1 MFGQL
6 LLAGSRA
13 PLVRRAVSG
22 VPLTRKVV
30 DRFVAGETVQD
41 AVGAVRRL
49 AGAGLTV
56 TIDHLGE
63 ETRDAGAAAQTA
75 EAYTVLL
82 GALRELELGDR
93 TGPAGLTEVS
103 VKLSAVGQAL
113 GADGDKIA
121 LEHARTICEAA
132 HAAGASVTLDMEDHT
147 TVDSTLGILRALRAD
162 FPGTGVAVQA
172 YLFRSEADCRDLSHE
187 GSRVR
192 LVKGAYAE
200 PASVAHQ
207 KKNDVDKAYVR
218 CLRILMAGKGYPMV
232 ATHDDRLISITET
245 LADRFS
251 RARGDYEYQMLYGI
265 RTDKQQA
272 LAGAGHT
279 VRVYVPYGDD
289 WYGYFMR
296 RLAERPANV
305 AFFLRALGGK

>member
-1 MFGQL
+1 MLGSL
-6 LLAGSRA
+6 LLAGSRV

-30 DRFVAGETVQD
+30 DRFVAGESVQE
-41 AVGAVRRL
+41 AVKAVHRL
-49 AGAGLTV
+49 TDAGLAV

-75 EAYTVLL
+75 EAYIVLL
-82 GALRELELGDR
+82 RALRELELGR
-93 TGPAGLTEVS
+93 RAEVS

-121 LEHARTICEAA
+121 LENARRICEAA
-132 HAAGASVTLDMEDHT
+132 DAAGATVTFDMEDHT
-147 TVDSTLGILRALRAD
+147 TVDSTLAILRTVRED
-162 FPGTGVAVQA
+162 FPSTGVALQA
-172 YLFRSEADCRDLSHE
+172 YLFRTENDCRDLSHE

-207 KKNDVDKAYVR
+207 SKGEVDKAYVR
-218 CLRILMAGKGYPMV
+218 CLRILMSGQGYPMV

-245 LADRFS
+245 LADRFGRS
-251 RARGDYEYQMLYGI
+251 RGDYEYQMLYGI

-272 LAGAGHT
+272 LSGAGHT
-279 VRVYVPYGDD
+279 MRVYIPYGDD

-296 RLAERPANV
+296 RLAERPANI

>member
-1 MFGQL
+1 MLGQV
-6 LLAGSRA
+6 LLAGSRSA
-13 PLVRRAVSG
+13 LVRRTVSG
-22 VPLTRKVV
+22 LPLTRKVV
-30 DRFVAGETVQD
+30 NRFVAGEGV
-41 AVGAVRRL
+41 AEASGAVQRL
-49 AGAGLTV
+49 VDGGLTV

-63 ETRDAGAAAQTA
+63 ETHDAGAAAATA
-75 EAYTVLL
+75 KAYLTLL
-82 GALRELELGDR
+82 EELRPLGLGTR
-93 TGPAGLTEVS
+93 AEVS
-103 VKLSAVGQAL
+103 VKLSAVGQEL
-113 GADGDKIA
+113 SDSMA
-121 LEHARTICEAA
+121 LEHAREICAA
-132 HAAGASVTLDMEDHT
+132 AAAGGSTVTLDMEDHT
-147 TVDSTLGILRALRAD
+147 TVDSTLGILRALRED
-162 FPGTGVAVQA
+162 FPSTGVAIQA
-172 YLFRSEADCRDLSHE
+172 YLFRSEADCRDLAVE

-192 LVKGAYAE
+192 LVKGAYRE

-207 KKNDVDKAYVR
+207 SKSDVDKAYVR

-232 ATHDDRLISITET
+232 ATHDDRLISITEL

-251 RARGDYEYQMLYGI
+251 RAIGDYEYQMLYGI
-265 RTDKQQA
+265 RTDKQES

>member
-1 MFGQL
+1 MLGSL
-6 LLAGSRA
+6 LLAGSRM

-30 DRFVAGETVQD
+30 DRFVAGEDVQQ
-41 AVGAVRRL
+41 AVTAIRRL
-49 AGAGLTV
+49 TDTGLAV

-63 ETRDAGAAAQTA
+63 ETRDSDAAAATA
-75 EAYTVLL
+75 DAYVVLL
-82 GALRELELGDR
+82 DALSELDLGSR
-93 TGPAGLTEVS
+93 AEVS

-121 LEHARTICEAA
+121 LENARRICEAA
-132 HAAGASVTLDMEDHT
+132 AAVGSNVTFDMEDHT
-147 TVDSTLGILRALRAD
+147 TVDSTLSILRAVRGD
-162 FPGTGVAVQA
+162 FPSTGVALQS
-172 YLFRSEADCRDLSHE
+172 YLFRTEEDCRDLSHE

-207 KKNDVDKAYVR
+207 DKGEVDKAYVR
-218 CLRILMAGKGYPMV
+218 CLRILMAGQGHPMV

-245 LADRFS
+245 LADRFGRS
-251 RARGDYEYQMLYGI
+251 RGGYEYQMLYGI

-279 VRVYVPYGDD
+279 MRVYIPYGDD

-296 RLAERPANV
+296 RLAERPANI
-305 AFFLRALGGK
+305 AFFLRALIGGK

>member
-1 MFGQL
+1 MLGSL
-6 LLAGSRA
+6 LLGASRL

-30 DRFVAGETVQD
+30 DRFVAGETPGE
-41 AVGAVRRL
+41 AVEAIRGL
-49 AGAGLTV
+49 AAAGLAVTV
-56 TIDHLGE
+56 DHLGE
-63 ETRDAGAAAQTA
+63 ETKDSVAAAQTA
-75 EAYTVLL
+75 GAYVTLL
-82 GALRELELGDR
+82 GALDGMGLGDR
-93 TGPAGLTEVS
+93 AEVS

-121 LEHARTICEAA
+121 LENALQICQAARAS
-132 HAAGASVTLDMEDHT
+132 GANVTLDMEDHT
-147 TVDSTLGILRALRAD
+147 TVDSTLAILRALRED
-162 FPGTGVAVQA
+162 FPATGVAVQS
-172 YLFRSEADCRDLSHE
+172 YLFRSEADCRDLAYE

-207 KKNDVDKAYVR
+207 NKNEVDRAYVR
-218 CLRILMAGKGYPMV
+218 CLRILMSGAGYPMV
-232 ATHDDRLISITET
+232 ATHDDRLIAITET
-245 LADRFS
+245 LADRFA
-251 RARGDYEYQMLYGI
+251 RARGEYEYQMLYGI
-265 RTDKQQA
+265 RADKQQA

-279 VRVYVPYGDD
+279 VRVYIPYGDD

>member
-1 MFGQL
+1 MLGSL
-6 LLAGSRA
+6 LLAGSRM

-30 DRFVAGETVQD
+30 DRFVAGESTRE
-41 AVGAVRRL
+41 AVEAVHRL
-49 AGAGLTV
+49 ADAGLAVTV
-56 TIDHLGE
+56 DHLGE
-63 ETRDAGAAAQTA
+63 ETRDAEAAAKTA
-75 EAYTVLL
+75 EAYVTLL

-93 TGPAGLTEVS
+93 AEVS

-113 GADGDKIA
+113 GADGDKIS
-121 LEHARTICEAA
+121 LDNARRIAEAA
-132 HAAGASVTLDMEDHT
+132 RAAGATMTLDMEDHT
-147 TVDSTLGILRALRAD
+147 TVDSTLGTLRALRED
-162 FPGTGVAVQA
+162 FPSTGVALQA
-172 YLFRSEADCRDLSHE
+172 YLFRTEGDCRDLSHA

-207 KKNDVDKAYVR
+207 GKADVDRAYVR
-218 CLRILMAGKGYPMV
+218 CLRLLMGGEGYPMV
-232 ATHDDRLISITET
+232 ATHDDRLIAITET
-245 LADRFS
+245 LADRFE
-251 RARGDYEYQMLYGI
+251 RPRGGYEYQMLYGI

-279 VRVYVPYGDD
+279 VRVYIPYGDD

-296 RLAERPANV
+296 RLAERPANI

>member
-1 MFGQL
+1 MLGSL
-6 LLAGSRA
+6 LLAGSRV

-30 DRFVAGETVQD
+30 DRFVAGETTQD
-41 AVGAVRRL
+41 AVEAIRRL
-49 AGAGLTV
+49 TGAGLAVTV
-56 TIDHLGE
+56 DHLGE

-75 EAYTVLL
+75 DAYIVLL
-82 GALRELELGDR
+82 DALRGLGLGDR
-93 TGPAGLTEVS
+93 AEVS

-113 GADGDKIA
+113 GGDGDKIA
-121 LEHARTICEAA
+121 LENARRICEAA
-132 HAAGASVTLDMEDHT
+132 HASGANVTFDMEDHT
-147 TVDSTLGILRALRAD
+147 TVDSTLGILRAVREDYPSA
-162 FPGTGVAVQA
+162 GVALQA
-172 YLFRSEADCRDLSHE
+172 YLFRTEADCRDLSHE

-200 PASVAHQ
+200 PATVAHQ
-207 KKNDVDKAYVR
+207 NKVEVDKAYVR

-232 ATHDDRLISITET
+232 GTHDDRLISITET
-245 LADRFS
+245 LADRFGRS
-251 RARGDYEYQMLYGI
+251 LGEYEYQMLYGI

-279 VRVYVPYGDD
+279 MRVYIPYGDD

-296 RLAERPANV
+296 RLAERPANI

>member
-1 MFGQL
+1 MLGHV
-6 LLAGSRA
+6 LLAGSRSA
-13 PLVRRAVSG
+13 LVRRTVSG
-22 VPLTRKVV
+22 LPPTRKVV
-30 DRFVAGETVQD
+30 DRFVAGESVAEASSAVQ
-41 AVGAVRRL
+41 RL
-49 AGAGLTV
+49 VDGGLTV

-63 ETRDAGAAAQTA
+63 ETRDAGAAAATA
-75 EAYTVLL
+75 KAYLTLL
-82 GALRELELGDR
+82 EALRPLGLGTR
-93 TGPAGLTEVS
+93 AEVS
-103 VKLSAVGQAL
+103 VKLSAVGQELSDSMAL
-113 GADGDKIA
+113 D
-121 LEHARTICEAA
+121 HAREICAA
-132 HAAGASVTLDMEDHT
+132 AAANGSTVTLDMEDHT
-147 TVDSTLGILRALRAD
+147 TVDSTLGILRALRED
-162 FPGTGVAVQA
+162 FPSTGVAVQA
-172 YLFRSEADCRDLSHE
+172 YLFRSEADCRDLAVE

-192 LVKGAYAE
+192 LVKGAYRE

-207 KKNDVDKAYVR
+207 SKAEVDKAYVR

-232 ATHDDRLISITET
+232 ATHDDRLIAITEL

-251 RARGDYEYQMLYGI
+251 RAVGDYEYQMLYGI
-265 RTDKQQA
+265 RTDKQES

>member
-1 MFGQL
+1 MLGSL
-6 LLAGSRA
+6 LLAGSRL

-30 DRFVAGETVQD
+30 DRFVAGEDVQQ
-41 AVGAVRRL
+41 AVTAIRRL
-49 AGAGLTV
+49 TDTGLAV

-63 ETRDAGAAAQTA
+63 ETRDSDAAAATA
-75 EAYTVLL
+75 DAYVVLL
-82 GALRELELGDR
+82 DALSELGLGSR
-93 TGPAGLTEVS
+93 AEVS

-121 LEHARTICEAA
+121 LENARRICEAA
-132 HAAGASVTLDMEDHT
+132 AAVGSNVTFDMEDHT
-147 TVDSTLGILRALRAD
+147 TVDSTLSILRAVRGD
-162 FPGTGVAVQA
+162 FPSTGVALQS
-172 YLFRSEADCRDLSHE
+172 YLFRTEEDCRDLSHE

-207 KKNDVDKAYVR
+207 DKGEVDKAYVR
-218 CLRILMAGKGYPMV
+218 CLRILMAGQGYPMV

-245 LADRFS
+245 LADRFGRS
-251 RARGDYEYQMLYGI
+251 RGGYEYQMLYGI

-279 VRVYVPYGDD
+279 MRVYIPYGDD

-296 RLAERPANV
+296 RLAERPANI
-305 AFFLRALGGK
+305 AFFLRALIGGK

>member
-1 MFGQL
+1 MLGSL
-6 LLAGSRA
+6 LLAGSRV

-30 DRFVAGETVQD
+30 DRFVAGESTQD
-41 AVGAVRRL
+41 AVATVHRL
-49 AGAGLTV
+49 TDAGLAV

-63 ETRDAGAAAQTA
+63 ETRDAQAAAQTA
-75 EAYTVLL
+75 GAYVTLL
-82 GALRELELGDR
+82 NALRELGLGDR
-93 TGPAGLTEVS
+93 VEVS

-113 GADGDKIA
+113 GEDGDKIA
-121 LEHARTICEAA
+121 LANARQISEAA
-132 HAAGASVTLDMEDHT
+132 RDCGANVTFDMEDHT
-147 TVDSTLGILRALRAD
+147 TVDSTLGILRAVRED
-162 FPGTGVAVQA
+162 FPSTGVALQG
-172 YLFRSEADCRDLSHE
+172 YLFRTEADCHDLSHE

-207 KKNDVDKAYVR
+207 NKSDVDRAYVR

-232 ATHDDRLISITET
+232 GTHDDRLISITEL
-245 LADRFS
+245 LADRFGRS
-251 RARGDYEYQMLYGI
+251 RGDYEYQMLYGI

-272 LAGAGHT
+272 LVGAGHT
-279 VRVYVPYGDD
+279 MRVYIPYGDD

-296 RLAERPANV
+296 RLAERPANI